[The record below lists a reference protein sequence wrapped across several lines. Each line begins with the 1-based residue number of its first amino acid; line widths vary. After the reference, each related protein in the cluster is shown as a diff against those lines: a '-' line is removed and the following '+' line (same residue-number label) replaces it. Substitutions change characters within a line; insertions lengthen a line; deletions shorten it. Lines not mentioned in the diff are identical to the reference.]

1 MMWLMLLRL
10 DEGDK
15 MKFTFETE
23 DEQEALMYSSAPQF
37 YAALYKIR
45 ELLRQQEKYGF
56 TLSIETPVSQSYVV
70 SALKEKINQ
79 IIYDE
84 APSFHQII

>member
-1 MMWLMLLRL
+1 
-10 DEGDK
+10 
-15 MKFTFETE
+15 MKFIFQTE

-37 YAALYKIR
+37 YAALHEIR

-56 TLSIETPVSQSYVV
+56 TLVQGQKEGSWTVV
-70 SALKEKINQ
+70 NALREKINQ

-84 APSFHQII
+84 APRFHEII